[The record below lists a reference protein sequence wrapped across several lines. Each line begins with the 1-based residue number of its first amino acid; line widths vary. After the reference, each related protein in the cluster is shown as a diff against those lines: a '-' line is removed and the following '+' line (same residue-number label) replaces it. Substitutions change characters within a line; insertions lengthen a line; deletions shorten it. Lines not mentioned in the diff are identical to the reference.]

1 MSPVMGLIN
10 NAALLVAL
18 GVLLDLVL
26 RMRLSSKLWT
36 RIFTGVA
43 LGAIGVAIIMN
54 RWSFGGGIIFDTRSI
69 ILSLGG
75 LFFGAVPTVIAIAI
89 IGVFRVYVGGAG
101 MWMGLGVI
109 LTSGVIGILWRYQRR
124 NRLAEIGWIELLIF
138 GLVVHIAMI
147 LWTISLPGQH
157 VQKVILSISFPVL
170 VIYPLAT
177 VLLGSLLSGQLA
189 HRQVQKTLEESEQKY
204 RMLADGAMEGI
215 LVAQDGIL
223 RFVNPRALEI
233 VGYSESE
240 LLGAPFTN
248 FIHPDDR
255 ETVLS
260 RHYRRLKG
268 DILPSRYPIRIL
280 TRDGVEKF
288 VEIDSGM
295 ITWEKK
301 PATVVFLTD
310 ISERKLVEE
319 ALRLSEVQKSAIL
332 NGITTNI
339 AFVNDKLEIQWANKI
354 AAESVGKSPEEM
366 IGATCHSLWANPEG
380 ACENCPTMKAF
391 KTKKSEETIMITP
404 DGRIWNERGE
414 PVFDDKGNL
423 MGVVE
428 VAQDITEYMRLSEQ
442 EKLLVKAVE
451 QAAEGV
457 LITDATGIIQYANPS
472 EQTISG
478 YSRHELLGQ
487 TPDIFKGDKHDENFY
502 RNMWETIN
510 AGNVWTG
517 RFINKRKDGTEY
529 HEDAT
534 ISPVYDK
541 SGNLTNFVSVKHDVT
556 KHIELQEQL
565 FQAQK
570 MEAIGTLAG
579 GFAHDFNNKLQ
590 VIAGYVDLISFNKD
604 LPASVKMDLGVIKQ
618 TVDSSAQLIK
628 GMMVFS
634 RKTSVRLEPLNLNKL
649 VAQLHTMIAPVM
661 PRMIDIDLVMPDD
674 LWTINASPS
683 QIDQILMNLAV
694 NARDSMPDGGKL
706 TIQTQNTILD
716 EEFCRPYP
724 NTKPGRYVLLSMTDT
739 GKGMD
744 HETVKHIF
752 EPFFT
757 TKAEGKGTGLGLSVV
772 YGIVEKHGGKII
784 CNSQPS
790 EGATFK
796 IYFPATEEVPEEQ
809 YSEKKEPPK
818 GHGETVLIVDD
829 EPNITELA
837 SRILAETN
845 YVVIAASNGKDA
857 LGLYEKHHEAI
868 RLVILDLI
876 MPGIDGKHC
885 LQELRNMDPNVRV
898 LIASGEN
905 RQGMAEEL
913 KDSGAKDFIG
923 KPFDIPQLL
932 YKIREIIDKD

>member
-1 MSPVMGLIN
+1 
-10 NAALLVAL
+10 
-18 GVLLDLVL
+18 
-26 RMRLSSKLWT
+26 
-36 RIFTGVA
+36 
-43 LGAIGVAIIMN
+43 
-54 RWSFGGGIIFDTRSI
+54 
-69 ILSLGG
+69 
-75 LFFGAVPTVIAIAI
+75 
-89 IGVFRVYVGGAG
+89 
-101 MWMGLGVI
+101 
-109 LTSGVIGILWRYQRR
+109 
-124 NRLAEIGWIELLIF
+124 
-138 GLVVHIAMI
+138 
-147 LWTISLPGQH
+147 
-157 VQKVILSISFPVL
+157 
-170 VIYPLAT
+170 
-177 VLLGSLLSGQLA
+177 
-189 HRQVQKTLEESEQKY
+189 
-204 RMLADGAMEGI
+204 MLADGAMEGI
-215 LVAQDGIL
+215 LVAQDGML

-240 LLGAPFTN
+240 LLDTPFTN

-268 DILPSRYPIRIL
+268 EILPSRYPIRIL

-310 ISERKLVEE
+310 ISERKPAEE

-366 IGATCHSLWANPEG
+366 IGATCHSLWANPERP
-380 ACENCPTMKAF
+380 CENCPTMKAF
-391 KTKKSEETIMITP
+391 KTKKSEETIMTTP

-414 PVFDDKGNL
+414 PVFDDRGNL
-423 MGVVE
+423 IGVVE
-428 VAQDITEYMRLSEQ
+428 LAQDITEYMRLSEQ

-487 TPDIFKGDKHDENFY
+487 TPDIFKSDKHDENFY

-510 AGNVWTG
+510 AGKVWTG

-534 ISPVYDK
+534 ISPVYDE
-541 SGNLTNFVSVKHDVT
+541 SGNLTNFVAVKHDVT

-618 TVDSSAQLIK
+618 TVDSSAELIK

-649 VAQLHTMIAPVM
+649 VAQLHSMMAPVM

-724 NTKPGRYVLLSMTDT
+724 NTKPGRYVSALSD
-739 GKGMD
+739 
-744 HETVKHIF
+744 
-752 EPFFT
+752 
-757 TKAEGKGTGLGLSVV
+757 
-772 YGIVEKHGGKII
+772 
-784 CNSQPS
+784 
-790 EGATFK
+790 
-796 IYFPATEEVPEEQ
+796 
-809 YSEKKEPPK
+809 
-818 GHGETVLIVDD
+818 
-829 EPNITELA
+829 
-837 SRILAETN
+837 
-845 YVVIAASNGKDA
+845 
-857 LGLYEKHHEAI
+857 
-868 RLVILDLI
+868 
-876 MPGIDGKHC
+876 
-885 LQELRNMDPNVRV
+885 
-898 LIASGEN
+898 
-905 RQGMAEEL
+905 
-913 KDSGAKDFIG
+913 
-923 KPFDIPQLL
+923 
-932 YKIREIIDKD
+932 